1 MAENAEAGEKYGELI
16 VLGYNGLNAMMK
28 NRACRSKFELL
39 KRDTPNGIAKSRH
52 YVVGNARHYQ
62 QEKTL
67 HSVMYTLSCHEMV
80 VVEYVPDNKT
90 DMFQIGRSSEEQ
102 IDFTVMDTW
111 FGRSFLNSGIRNGD
125 NPPQSTIS
133 RYACRILIHRKPPY
147 EARVYAAGFDSCRN
161 IFLGERATKW
171 RKESGELDGLT
182 TNGILILHPQ
192 KSPESS
198 LYAWYEVSV
207 DGDLFALRPTR
218 STPHRGEKVVTQ
230 SNVLQDGTLID
241 LCGAT
246 LLYRTAYGLSKSPT
260 SAELDSILN
269 QLNAGRP
276 QCPVSLN
283 TLIIPK
289 QKSVLPD
296 SPEKQPYVYLTCGHV
311 QGYHPWGHSSETL
324 MHICPICK
332 TESSD
337 IVQLCMGMEPA
348 FHLNSGK
355 LDHAFI
361 PCGHMASSKTVRYWS
376 SIPLPHGTSS
386 FHPVCPFCTVL
397 LSPKKP
403 FVKLI
408 FQDNCF

>member
-62 QEKTL
+62 QKKRL
-67 HSVMYTLSCHEMV
+67 HSVMYTLNRHEMV

-111 FGRSFLNSGIRNGD
+111 LGRSFLNSGIRNGD

-218 STPHRGEKVVTQ
+218 STPHRGEKVETQ

-246 LLYRTAYGLSKSPT
+246 LLYRTAYGLSESPT

-276 QCPVSLN
+276 QCPVNLN

-311 QGYHPWGHSSETL
+311 QGYHSWGHSSETL

-348 FHLNSGK
+348 FHLDSGK

-376 SIPLPHGTSS
+376 RIPLPHGTSS

>member
-361 PCGHMASSKTVRYWS
+361 PCGHMASNTGLAFLCRMEQAAF
-376 SIPLPHGTSS
+376 T
-386 FHPVCPFCTVL
+386 
-397 LSPKKP
+397 P
-403 FVKLI
+403 FVHFAL
-408 FQDNCF
+408 FCYLQRNRL

>member
-62 QEKTL
+62 QKKRL
-67 HSVMYTLSCHEMV
+67 HSVMYTLNRHEMV

-111 FGRSFLNSGIRNGD
+111 LGRSFLNSGIRNGD

-218 STPHRGEKVVTQ
+218 STPHRGEK
-230 SNVLQDGTLID
+230 
-241 LCGAT
+241 
-246 LLYRTAYGLSKSPT
+246 T

-276 QCPVSLN
+276 QCPVNLN

-311 QGYHPWGHSSETL
+311 QGYHSWGHSSETL

-348 FHLNSGK
+348 FHLDSGK

-376 SIPLPHGTSS
+376 RIPLPHGTSS